1 MQDLPLIDVIALIWF
16 VSLWVGYSIFARR
29 RARHT
34 HCLSSILRSLR
45 VDWMAAVTHKDHHI
59 ADAALIGNVE
69 RNVTFFASSTIL
81 VLAGVL
87 TVLASSDAFVR
98 VIDQLPF
105 TVEQSTNLVLLK
117 LAGMAGILV
126 FAFFKF
132 TWSIRQFGFV
142 SVLMGMAPSMNRST
156 VAEAERDRYARN
168 AAKVLD
174 EAGHEYN
181 YGLRAY
187 YFALAYLCWFAN
199 PLLFIV
205 ASAVVVGVLY
215 RREYRSRVLR
225 ALLATKGF
233 EPGPMPDHEREAQY
247 RAITTQQ
254 EVYDEAGEENEEHK
268 AEAQTTDTFT
278 TETSKPKR

>member
-1 MQDLPLIDVIALIWF
+1 MSVLPLLDMIALGWF
-16 VSLWVGYSIFARR
+16 VALWVGYSLFAKH

-45 VDWMAAVTHKDHHI
+45 VDWMYAVTHKDNHI

-87 TVLASSDAFVR
+87 TVLASNEAFVR
-98 VIDQLPF
+98 VVEQLPF
-105 TVEQSTNLVLLK
+105 AVSQSSSLIILK
-117 LAGMAGILV
+117 LAGMAAILV

-142 SVLMGMAPSMNRST
+142 SVLLGMAPNMSRST
-156 VAEAERDRYARN
+156 VSEEARDRYARN
-168 AAKVLD
+168 TAKVLD
-174 EAGHEYN
+174 QAGHEYN

-187 YFALAYLCWFAN
+187 YFALAYLTWFIN
-199 PLLFIV
+199 PLFFIV

-233 EPGPMPDHEREAQY
+233 EPGPMPEDERQAQL
-247 RAITTQQ
+247 RHISTRLDADSAAQ
-254 EVYDEAGEENEEHK
+254 ENEK
-268 AEAQTTDTFT
+268 
-278 TETSKPKR
+278 S

>member
-1 MQDLPLIDVIALIWF
+1 MRNIPLVDLIALIWF
-16 VSLWVGYSIFARR
+16 IALWVGYSLFAKK
-29 RARHT
+29 RARHI

-45 VDWMAAVTHKDHHI
+45 VDWMYAVTHKDNHI
-59 ADAALIGNVE
+59 ADAALVGNVE

-87 TVLASSDAFVR
+87 TVLASNEAFVR

-105 TVEQSTNLVLLK
+105 TVQQSPGLVLMK
-117 LAGMAGILV
+117 LAGMAIIMV

-142 SVLMGMAPSMNRST
+142 SVLLGLAPNMSRST
-156 VAEAERDRYARN
+156 VSEEERDRYARN
-168 AAKVLD
+168 TAKVLD
-174 EAGHEYN
+174 QAGHEYN

-187 YFALAYLCWFAN
+187 YFALAYLCWFAH
-199 PLLFIV
+199 PAAFIV

-225 ALLATKGF
+225 ALLATKGY
-233 EPGPMPDHEREAQY
+233 EPGPMPERE
-247 RAITTQQ
+247 RQ
-254 EVYDEAGEENEEHK
+254 EQLKATSTSVDYLEKDKEA
-268 AEAQTTDTFT
+268 
-278 TETSKPKR
+278 

>member
-1 MQDLPLIDVIALIWF
+1 MHILPLFDVIALLWF
-16 VSLWVGYSIFARR
+16 LSLWVGYSLFARR
-29 RARHT
+29 KARQT

-45 VDWMAAVTHKDHHI
+45 VDWMYAVTHKDNHI
-59 ADAALIGNVE
+59 ADAALVGNVE

-87 TVLASSDAFVR
+87 TVLASNEAFVR

-105 TVEQSTNLVLLK
+105 TVEQSANLILLK
-117 LAGMAGILV
+117 LAGMAVILV

-142 SVLMGMAPSMNRST
+142 SVLLGMAPSMSRST
-156 VAEAERDRYARN
+156 VSEETRDRYARN
-168 AAKVLD
+168 TAKVLD
-174 EAGHEYN
+174 QAGHEYN

-187 YFALAYLCWFAN
+187 YFALAYLCWFAS
-199 PLLFIV
+199 PWFFII
-205 ASAVVVGVLY
+205 ASAVVVYILY

-233 EPGPMPDHEREAQY
+233 EPGPMPEDERQAQL
-247 RAITTQQ
+247 RHISTRLEDTK
-254 EVYDEAGEENEEHK
+254 AGSAADKVQAN
-268 AEAQTTDTFT
+268 
-278 TETSKPKR
+278 S

>member
-1 MQDLPLIDVIALIWF
+1 MDVLPLIDIIALLWF
-16 VSLWVGYSIFARR
+16 ILLWVGYSLFAKK
-29 RARHT
+29 RARHI

-45 VDWMAAVTHKDHHI
+45 VDWMYAVTHKDNHI

-87 TVLASSDAFVR
+87 TVLASNEAFVR
-98 VIDQLPF
+98 VVEQLPF
-105 TVEQSTNLVLLK
+105 TVEQGANLIILK
-117 LAGMAGILV
+117 LAGMAVILV

-142 SVLMGMAPSMNRST
+142 SVLMGMAPTMSRST
-156 VAEAERDRYARN
+156 VSEEERERYARN
-168 AAKVLD
+168 TAKVLD
-174 EAGHEYN
+174 QAGHEYN

-187 YFALAYLCWFAN
+187 YFMLAYLCWFTS
-199 PLLFIV
+199 PWIFIV

-233 EPGPMPDHEREAQY
+233 EPGPMPEDERQAQLQHIST
-247 RAITTQQ
+247 RLEPVT
-254 EVYDEAGEENEEHK
+254 K
-268 AEAQTTDTFT
+268 ATKDAPG
-278 TETSKPKR
+278 SHS

>member
-1 MQDLPLIDVIALIWF
+1 MQDLPLIDVIALVWF
-16 VSLWVGYSIFARR
+16 ITLWVGYSIFARK

-34 HCLSSILRSLR
+34 HCLSSILRNLR
-45 VDWMAAVTHKDHHI
+45 VDWMTAVTQKDHQI

-69 RNVTFFASSTIL
+69 RNITFFASSTIL

-98 VIDQLPF
+98 VIEQLPF
-105 TVEQSTNLVLLK
+105 TVEQSANLILLK
-117 LAGMAGILV
+117 LAGMAVILV

-142 SVLMGMAPSMNRST
+142 SVLLGIAPSLSRST
-156 VAEAERDRYARN
+156 VSDAERERYARN
-168 AAKVLD
+168 SAKVLD

-187 YFALAYLCWFAN
+187 YFALAYLSWFAN
-199 PLLFIV
+199 PILFI
-205 ASAVVVGVLY
+205 ATSAVVVGVLY

-233 EPGPMPDHEREAQY
+233 EPGPMPDDEREALR
-247 RAITTQQ
+247 RAISTQQ
-254 EVYDEAGEENEEHK
+254 EHYDEAQDENAPEPTNK
-268 AEAQTTDTFT
+268 G
-278 TETSKPKR
+278 SKP

>member
-1 MQDLPLIDVIALIWF
+1 MHVLPLIDMIALLWF
-16 VSLWVGYSIFARR
+16 LLLWVGYSWFAKN

-45 VDWMAAVTHKDHHI
+45 VDWMYAVTHKDHHI
-59 ADAALIGNVE
+59 ADAALLGNVE

-87 TVLASSDAFVR
+87 TVLASNEAFVR
-98 VIDQLPF
+98 VIEQLPF
-105 TVEQSTNLVLLK
+105 TVAQTANLILLK
-117 LAGMAGILV
+117 LAGMAAILV

-142 SVLMGMAPSMNRST
+142 SVLMGMAPTMCRST
-156 VAEAERDRYARN
+156 VSDTERERYARN
-168 AAKVLD
+168 TAKVLD
-174 EAGHEYN
+174 QAGHEYN

-199 PLLFIV
+199 PLFFIV

-233 EPGPMPDHEREAQY
+233 VPGPMPEDERQAQLQHIST
-247 RAITTQQ
+247 RLEPECAASK
-254 EVYDEAGEENEEHK
+254 DEP
-268 AEAQTTDTFT
+268 
-278 TETSKPKR
+278 S

>member
-1 MQDLPLIDVIALIWF
+1 MHTFPLIDIVAVLWF
-16 VSLWVGYSIFARR
+16 LSLWIGYSLFAKK
-29 RARHT
+29 RARHI

-45 VDWMAAVTHKDHHI
+45 VDWMYTVTHKDNHI
-59 ADAALIGNVE
+59 ADAALVGNVE

-87 TVLASSDAFVR
+87 TVLASNEAFVR

-105 TVEQSTNLVLLK
+105 TVEQTASQVLLK
-117 LAGMAGILV
+117 LAGMAVILV

-156 VAEAERDRYARN
+156 VSEQDRDRYARN
-168 AAKVLD
+168 TAKVLD
-174 EAGHEYN
+174 QAGHEYN

-187 YFALAYLCWFAN
+187 YFALAYLCWFVS
-199 PLLFIV
+199 PWLFIAV
-205 ASAVVVGVLY
+205 SAIVVGVLY

-233 EPGPMPDHEREAQY
+233 EPGPMPEHERQTQL
-247 RAITTQQ
+247 RATSTRL
-254 EVYDEAGEENEEHK
+254 EKYDVEGEEK
-268 AEAQTTDTFT
+268 AN
-278 TETSKPKR
+278 

>member
-1 MQDLPLIDVIALIWF
+1 MQVMPLIDGIALSWF
-16 VSLWVGYSIFARR
+16 MVLWVGYSVFARK

-45 VDWMAAVTHKDHHI
+45 VDWMYAVTHKDNHI
-59 ADAALIGNVE
+59 ADSSLLGNVE

-87 TVLASSDAFVR
+87 TVLASNEAFVR
-98 VIDQLPF
+98 VIEQLPF
-105 TVEQSTNLVLLK
+105 TVAQSANLILLK
-117 LAGMAGILV
+117 LAGMAAILV

-142 SVLMGMAPSMNRST
+142 SVLLGMAPSMSRST
-156 VAEAERDRYARN
+156 VSEADRDRYARN
-168 AAKVLD
+168 TAKVLD
-174 EAGHEYN
+174 QAGHEYN

-199 PLLFIV
+199 PWFFIL
-205 ASAVVVGVLY
+205 ASAIVVHILH
-215 RREYRSRVLR
+215 RREYRSPVLR

-233 EPGPMPDHEREAQY
+233 EPGPMPEDERRAQL
-247 RAITTQQ
+247 RHISTRIETFEETELTAK
-254 EVYDEAGEENEEHK
+254 DE
-268 AEAQTTDTFT
+268 
-278 TETSKPKR
+278 SR

>member
-1 MQDLPLIDVIALIWF
+1 MRDIPLIDLIAIGWF
-16 VSLWVGYSIFARR
+16 LLLWVGYSLFAKK
-29 RARHT
+29 RARHI
-34 HCLSSILRSLR
+34 HCLSSILRTLR
-45 VDWMAAVTHKDHHI
+45 VDWMYAVTHKDQHI

-87 TVLASSDAFVR
+87 TVLASSEQFVR

-105 TVEQSTNLVLLK
+105 TVEQSPTLVLFK
-117 LAGMAGILV
+117 LAGMATIMV

-142 SVLMGMAPSMNRST
+142 SVLLGMAPNMSRST
-156 VAEAERDRYARN
+156 VSEEERDRYARN
-168 AAKVLD
+168 TAKVLD
-174 EAGHEYN
+174 QAGHEYN

-199 PLLFIV
+199 PWFFIT

-225 ALLATKGF
+225 ALLATKGY
-233 EPGPMPDHEREAQY
+233 EPGPMPEHERLAQH
-247 RAITTQQ
+247 AAVSTQVQ
-254 EVYDEAGEENEEHK
+254 DISEKKDKSE
-268 AEAQTTDTFT
+268 
-278 TETSKPKR
+278 

>member
-1 MQDLPLIDVIALIWF
+1 MQVMPLIDVLALIWF
-16 VSLWVGYSIFARR
+16 ILLWVGYSLFAKK

-45 VDWMAAVTHKDHHI
+45 VDWMYAVTHKDNHI
-59 ADAALIGNVE
+59 ADAALVGNVE

-87 TVLASSDAFVR
+87 TVLASNEAFVR
-98 VIDQLPF
+98 VIEQLPF
-105 TVEQSTNLVLLK
+105 TVEQSANLILLK
-117 LAGMAGILV
+117 LAGMAAILV

-142 SVLMGMAPSMNRST
+142 SVLMGMAPSMSRST
-156 VAEAERDRYARN
+156 VSEETRDRYARN
-168 AAKVLD
+168 TAKVLD
-174 EAGHEYN
+174 QAGHEYN

-199 PLLFIV
+199 PVFFII
-205 ASAVVVGVLY
+205 ASAIVVYILY
-215 RREYRSRVLR
+215 RREYRSQVLR

-233 EPGPMPDHEREAQY
+233 EPGPMPDDERRAQL
-247 RAITTQQ
+247 RHISTRI
-254 EVYDEAGEENEEHK
+254 EPIEDKPSNNE
-268 AEAQTTDTFT
+268 
-278 TETSKPKR
+278 SSR